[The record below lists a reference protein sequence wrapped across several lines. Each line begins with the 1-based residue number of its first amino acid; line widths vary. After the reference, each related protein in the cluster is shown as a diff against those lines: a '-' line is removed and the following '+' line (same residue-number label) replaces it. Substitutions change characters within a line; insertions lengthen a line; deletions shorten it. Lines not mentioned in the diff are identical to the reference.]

1 MAVIKHQ
8 PKKYKKSDKSVGF
21 FIEFY
26 EFYKLQGGLNFDM
39 IFAYKEIIMQNELLH
54 ELEQRGFLN
63 QASNMDGL
71 NAALNAGP
79 IAAYMGSDPTAD
91 SLHVGHLVPVMMM
104 RWLQKYG
111 HRPLMLVGGAT
122 GRIGDPS
129 GRDTGRPMM
138 TEELLAKNVAGLK
151 KSYSK
156 FIKFGDGASDAIIVD
171 NYDWLK
177 DYNHLDFLRDYGTD
191 FTVPRM
197 LSMESVKRR
206 LENGMTFLEFNYMT
220 FQAVDFLTLYKKYGC
235 ILQTC
240 GADQWGNAIMGV
252 ELIRKKLGKEAFVLS
267 TALITDSAGNKI
279 GKSAGNAIW
288 VNEDKTSPYEYY
300 QYFRNTPDDL
310 VEKFLKIFTEIP
322 LDEIARLSAL
332 QGAELN
338 EAKKVLAFAATEI
351 AHGTAAAQSAA
362 DTAASLFGGAG
373 ASENMPTFELEMIGP
388 MAMLDFLVVIGLFPS
403 KSEARRM
410 VEQGGIQIDSNKIID
425 WKSTVAPADEII
437 VQKGKK
443 TFLRV
448 LKKN

>member
-1 MAVIKHQ
+1 MK
-8 PKKYKKSDKSVGF
+8 
-21 FIEFY
+21 
-26 EFYKLQGGLNFDM
+26 
-39 IFAYKEIIMQNELLH
+39 NELLQ
-54 ELEQRGFLN
+54 ELEQRGFINQVSNIDALN
-63 QASNMDGL
+63 D
-71 NAALNAGP
+71 ALNAGK
-79 IAAYMGSDPTAD
+79 ITAYLGSDPTAD

-129 GRDTGRPMM
+129 GRDSGRPMM
-138 TEELLAKNVAGLK
+138 TEEVLAKNVAGLK

-156 FIKFGDGASDAIIVD
+156 FFKFGDDPSDAIVVD
-171 NYDWLK
+171 NYDWMK
-177 DYNHLDFLRDYGTD
+177 TYSHLDFLRDFGTD

-206 LENGMTFLEFNYMT
+206 LDNGMTFLEFNYMT
-220 FQAVDFLTLYKKYGC
+220 FQAVDFLTLFKQHNC

-240 GADQWGNAIMGV
+240 GADQWGNAIMGI

-267 TALITDSAGNKI
+267 TSLITDSAGNKI

-288 VNEDKTSPYEYY
+288 VNEEKTSPYEYY

-322 LDEIARLSAL
+322 LDEIAKLSAL
-332 QGAELN
+332 RGAELN
-338 EAKKVLAFAATEI
+338 EAKKRLAFAATEI
-351 AHGTAAAQSAA
+351 AHGMAAARDAA
-362 DTAASLFGGAG
+362 DAAAALFGGGGTAN
-373 ASENMPTFELEMIGP
+373 APTAEIEMSGDMGI
-388 MAMLDFLVVIGLFPS
+388 LDFLVAVKLFPS

-410 VEQGGIQIDSNKIID
+410 VEQGGIQINGNKVTD
-425 WKSTVAPADEII
+425 PRSVVAVADEIM

-443 TFLRV
+443 VFLKV
-448 LKKN
+448 INKK